1 MKLHKHGPSILPSIR
16 PRLKTAEPEADEG
29 ARSDP
34 EDGEAGAALADAG
47 GGEAPAAARLPGEAS
62 AARLHHVGGGAA
74 EAEGG
79 LQLLHLQ
86 RRQGGQGGQGEGVLA
101 VRAPRE
107 EARQR
112 RRPRLQVSQSAVSVL
127 SFQPLARWTT
137 DRPTDRSSG
146 FLSNSSAEDIFI
158 NENVDFRDKFKW
170 CKRKT
175 KNNVHVTVLII
186 RPMIP
191 SRPTMHL
198 DTARLKCLH
207 PSTKRRRRI
216 F

>member
-74 EAEGG
+74 ETEGG

-86 RRQGGQGGQGEGVLA
+86 RRQGGQGEGVLA

-112 RRPRLQVSQSAVSVL
+112 RRPRLQVSQSVSQQ
-127 SFQPLARWTT
+127 FQFSRFSHLLVGRPT
-137 DRPTDRSSG
+137 DRPTDRQASSPT
-146 FLSNSSAEDIFI
+146 LPLKIF
-158 NENVDFRDKFKW
+158 
-170 CKRKT
+170 
-175 KNNVHVTVLII
+175 
-186 RPMIP
+186 
-191 SRPTMHL
+191 S
-198 DTARLKCLH
+198 
-207 PSTKRRRRI
+207 
-216 F
+216 

>member
-74 EAEGG
+74 ETEGG

-86 RRQGGQGGQGEGVLA
+86 RRQGGQGEGVLA

-137 DRPTDRSSG
+137 DRPIVR
-146 FLSNSSAEDIFI
+146 LPLQL
-158 NENVDFRDKFKW
+158 FR
-170 CKRKT
+170 
-175 KNNVHVTVLII
+175 
-186 RPMIP
+186 
-191 SRPTMHL
+191 
-198 DTARLKCLH
+198 
-207 PSTKRRRRI
+207 
-216 F
+216 